1 MIPIFFY
8 LFTVKNQIV
17 FDPMM
22 GTGTTGIAVL
32 KLKRQFL
39 GIEKDMETFEHAKR
53 NISNIQ

>member
-8 LFTVKNQIV
+8 LFTVENQIV

-39 GIEKDMETFEHAKR
+39 GNRKR
-53 NISNIQ
+53 YGNI